1 LLLLAQ
7 LVTSLTPIF
16 LFIGAGLGVPGSSEV
31 DRSSDIRWY
40 GALGPQTPLCTRK
53 RLFFGIGWFSNPE
66 AFNWRQCCRMAL
78 RLSGSCRYELA
89 IRRSILYRC
98 GLFSLRHHYNCCL
111 ADLWQRPGTT
121 NGENR
126 FAYFE
131 CCLVSLIACFCSQI
145 YASHTLSISRT
156 QMSALGLCSGCTKGS
171 GGQVDARRPTSI
183 ERRCMQVVC
192 WQ

>member
-1 LLLLAQ
+1 
-7 LVTSLTPIF
+7 
-16 LFIGAGLGVPGSSEV
+16 
-31 DRSSDIRWY
+31 
-40 GALGPQTPLCTRK
+40 
-53 RLFFGIGWFSNPE
+53 
-66 AFNWRQCCRMAL
+66 MAL

-131 CCLVSLIACFCSQI
+131 CCLVSLVACFCSQI

-192 WQ
+192 WQWGCLCSQSCGVVCVWSGSEGRGCRTNIRWEYR